1 MAKSFI
7 LHLHVVGKLLRTIS
21 SVAWLPSQ
29 HKKQLDNRRT
39 GLFFSLLASTFKV
52 LWSGVYDWL

>member
-21 SVAWLPSQ
+21 SVAWLASE
-29 HKKQLDNRRT
+29 HEKQLDNIWIGR
-39 GLFFSLLASTFKV
+39 LFFLLASTFKV
-52 LWSGVYDWL
+52 LYSGVYDWL